1 VTFDIWE
8 TTLKGPYLLGESL
21 GVMLLGNF
29 RFVPSSQTF
38 DPVGNGVNRRHSLIQ
53 DSCALHWAS
62 WVAFLASLMDKSCS
76 SREGMVVFLVG
87 WCTWG
92 VYPISKSYGVFLV
105 VADGHEFL
113 VY

>member
-1 VTFDIWE
+1 MTFDIWE

-38 DPVGNGVNRRHSLIQ
+38 NPMGNGVNCGHSLIQ
-53 DSCALHWAS
+53 DSCTLCWAS
-62 WVAFLASLMDKSCS
+62 WVAFLASSIDESHS

-87 WCTWG
+87 
-92 VYPISKSYGVFLV
+92 
-105 VADGHEFL
+105 
-113 VY
+113 

>member
-8 TTLKGPYLLGESL
+8 TTLKGLYLLGESL

-38 DPVGNGVNRRHSLIQ
+38 DPMGNGVKRGRSLIQ
-53 DSCALHWAS
+53 DSCALRWAS
-62 WVAFLASLMDKSCS
+62 QAAFLASSMDESRS
-76 SREGMVVFLVG
+76 SRDGMVVFLVG

-92 VYPISKSYGVFLV
+92 VYLISKSYRVFLV